1 MISQISAFV
10 SSPVATDPPAVAF
23 PGVVPPEPPEP
34 DPEAELESPSFA
46 PAFGDGVTVGVG
58 EAVVT
63 GAL

>member
-23 PGVVPPEPPEP
+23 PGDVPLPPEPEP
-34 DPEAELESPSFA
+34 DFESPSFA
-46 PAFGDGVTVGVG
+46 PGFGDGVTVGVG